1 MTTPQTITVL
11 GATGKTG
18 RHVAA
23 QLRETGHHLREA
35 SRRGT
40 LRFDWEDETSWDP
53 VLTGADGIYL
63 LPHEAPGGN
72 ERLAAF
78 TDLAAKAG
86 VQRLVLLSAR
96 EWTDLKIAEAL
107 AREDIVRES
116 GLGWT
121 ILRPVWFA
129 QNFSEESFFAEGIA
143 GGELLHGTGEGRH
156 PFVDTRDIAAVAAAA
171 LTDDR
176 HAGEHY
182 ALTGAR
188 TLSVGEAVEAITA
201 ATGRSIRSRSL
212 DSSSYRDHLIEHH
225 YPPGTAEGVVGLSDL
240 IRSGEDAHLSEGV
253 QQALG
258 REPLDFADYI
268 ADTVGNGR
276 WAR

>member
-1 MTTPQTITVL
+1 MTTPQTISVL

-18 RHVAA
+18 KHVAA
-23 QLRETGHHLREA
+23 QLRGAGHHLREA
-35 SRRGT
+35 SRHGT
-40 LRFDWEDETSWDP
+40 LRFEWEDEASWEAVVAD
-53 VLTGADGIYL
+53 ADGIYL

-86 VQRLVLLSAR
+86 VRRLVLLSAR
-96 EWTDLKIAEAL
+96 EWADLRIAEAL

-129 QNFSEESFFAEGIA
+129 QNFSEEPFFADGIA
-143 GGELLHGTGEGRH
+143 AGELFHGTGEGRH

-176 HAGEHY
+176 HAGQHFT
-182 ALTGAR
+182 LSGAR
-188 TLSVGEAVEAITA
+188 ALSVGEAVEAIAT

-225 YPPGTAEGVVGLSDL
+225 YPPGTAEGVVGLSDH
-240 IRSGEDAHLSEGV
+240 IRSGEDAYLSEGV

-258 REPLDFADYI
+258 REPLDFADFI
-268 ADTVGNGR
+268 TEAVSNSR